1 MLSELP
7 FYDELNLLKR
17 AKAFKKQARRYSIEI
32 IKDKEG
38 NMNDPLAQ
46 LESSKVVIKD
56 LFRDLIIEM
65 KCFKYQTT
73 MKVQLNKQK
82 RKW

>member
-1 MLSELP
+1 MLNELP

-65 KCFKYQTT
+65 KCFKYQIT

>member
-65 KCFKYQTT
+65 KCFKYQIT

>member
-1 MLSELP
+1 MLTELP

-17 AKAFKKQARRYSIEI
+17 AKGFKKQARRYSIEI

-65 KCFKYQTT
+65 KCFKYQIT